1 MNDRAAEFWNCW
13 GGTECQGTSWEIFL
27 NPKGTTPLQLS
38 WKKKAGKRG
47 RNKRKERKEKKEEQE
62 EGRREGRKEGGK
74 KKIGSNK
81 RNRK

>member
-1 MNDRAAEFWNCW
+1 MSRNFL
-13 GGTECQGTSWEIFL
+13 GIFTESQ
-27 NPKGTTPLQLS
+27 KAPLLYS
-38 WKKKAGKRG
+38 FPGKKKAGKRG

-81 RNRK
+81 RSRK